1 MTPGRDTSMSSRQR
15 GALWLLL
22 LLGLGRLLDALDLPF
37 ERREFE
43 TAGSPAETNS
53 TPQDA
58 LFPHTETPSA
68 SGGTDEGS
76 TRAPI
81 PPKSMGSDSS
91 GTVAINVVGAR
102 ELQRLPGVGPVL
114 ASRIVAHRD
123 ANGPFRSLG
132 DLQKVRGIGASTAAR
147 LAPLVRF
154 D

>member
-1 MTPGRDTSMSSRQR
+1 MSSRQR

-22 LLGLGRLLDALDLPF
+22 LLCLGRLLDALDLPF

-43 TAGSPAETNS
+43 TASSPAETNS
-53 TPQDA
+53 TPEDA
-58 LFPHTETPSA
+58 LFPHGEAQSA
-68 SGGTDEGS
+68 SGGKDAHS
-76 TRAPI
+76 TRAPMR
-81 PPKSMGSDSS
+81 PNTMSSDSS
-91 GTVAINVVGAR
+91 GTVAINVAGAR

-114 ASRIVAHRD
+114 ASRIVEHRG